1 MTRAY
6 ARIMMHSRTWIVMLM
21 AEVIKFMCIKFGD
34 YIMYSYEDMNDNIKT
49 QNGAW
54 MTSWLSDYS
63 EKLTLAIRD
72 KARDI

>member
-63 EKLTLAIRD
+63 EKLTMSIRD